1 MPNTIIQADKER
13 RNGLILCCNI
23 CHVLSHK
30 TLYLIRKR
38 IYTVQQMSKIE
49 GLLQSMLIG
58 FDKKVERLFINIL
71 QKFTKELD
79 LKYKNYSQNEN
90 TTNLLSINK
99 SCLILRIPK

>member
-1 MPNTIIQADKER
+1 
-13 RNGLILCCNI
+13 
-23 CHVLSHK
+23 
-30 TLYLIRKR
+30 
-38 IYTVQQMSKIE
+38 MSKIE